1 MTGDVLF
8 VLLAVVV
15 VVVLL
20 VVVVVVWVVELDV
33 GGVSVVVSCVVG
45 FFTESDSDD
54 CSTVCIGLSAD
65 AKLLM
70 NSWMSKSPVSNGASS
85 RLWRNTVGS
94 N

>member
-15 VVVLL
+15 VVVLR
-20 VVVVVVWVVELDV
+20 VVVVWVVELDV
-33 GGVSVVVSCVVG
+33 VGLSVVASCDVG
-45 FFTESDSDD
+45 FLTESDSDD
-54 CSTVCIGLSAD
+54 CSSVCNGLSAD

-70 NSWMSKSPVSNGASS
+70 NSWMSKSPVSTGASS